1 MEKEDV
7 MGRKP
12 KMGGKE
18 KTWKRGMEETQKGA
32 KQAARESEPNKRRQS
47 Q

>member
-12 KMGGKE
+12 EMGGKE
-18 KTWKRGMEETQKGA
+18 KAWKHRMEETEKGA
-32 KQAARESEPNKRRQS
+32 KLAVRESEPNKRPQS

>member
-18 KTWKRGMEETQKGA
+18 KARKHRMEETEKGA
-32 KQAARESEPNKRRQS
+32 KQAARQSEPNKRRQS